1 MNHCFFFS
9 PRVLQVDTAHS
20 KIILIVSMFFHEM
33 KSRDSLIKE
42 LAIQKA
48 KIDIAFKAKLDQNQN
63 VELLFESGLSNNAI
77 SQIQRK
83 SRFIMNECSN
93 RSKKCCENL
102 DNEARHR
109 FCEAAKKRMIYNSL
123 KS

>member
-1 MNHCFFFS
+1 M
-9 PRVLQVDTAHS
+9 
-20 KIILIVSMFFHEM
+20 
-33 KSRDSLIKE
+33 
-42 LAIQKA
+42 
-48 KIDIAFKAKLDQNQN
+48 
-63 VELLFESGLSNNAI
+63 ELLFESGLSNNAI

-83 SRFIMNECSN
+83 ARFIMNECSN

-102 DNEARHR
+102 DNEARQR